1 MEQKKATDD
10 EVKNYLSLLQNFLS
24 TVYGKFELSEE
35 NGGTGLSLS
44 QNKGVTNISNVTV
57 NPCKNNGFVAFRFKI
72 AGSKQWYVRNA
83 IVNSLYGYQIIEDP
97 NDKTF
102 WAGCVLPKSGKLY
115 NDEFDCNADA
125 LSLYKAVYGE
135 KIKPNSKSGLC
146 YEYAHGKTI
155 DLKGD
160 IDFNFKA
167 IHLLYFENLIKDTS
181 EEKRH

>member
-35 NGGTGLSLS
+35 KGGTVLRLS
-44 QNKGVTNISNVTV
+44 QNKGVTTISNVTV
-57 NPCKNNGFVAFRFKI
+57 NPCKNEDFVAFRFKI
-72 AGSKQWYVRNA
+72 AGSKQRYVRNA
-83 IVNSLYGYQIIEDP
+83 VVNSLYGYQISEDP
-97 NDKTF
+97 NDKTIL
-102 WAGCVLPKSGKLY
+102 AGCVLPKSGELD

-125 LSLYKAVYGE
+125 LSLYKAVYGN
-135 KIKPNSKSGLC
+135 KIKGNSKSGLC
-146 YEYAHGKTI
+146 YKYADGKTI

-167 IHLLYFENLIKDTS
+167 IHLLYLENLIK
-181 EEKRH
+181 